1 MIVSDCAMSDSEFLQ
16 HLWNIGM
23 DSDPIIARLIGLV
36 EEITEYKRV
45 FGHDIEEAISN
56 YEIINAQ
63 LEEHESEM
71 DDMQQSIIQLEK
83 RTVVDLI
90 AELRD
95 DIHSQND
102 AIHRLQREI
111 DTAKQETRNEAA
123 KAAFAKERLD
133 MWGAIA
139 E

>member
-16 HLWNIGM
+16 HLWNNDM
-23 DSDPIIARLIGLV
+23 DADPIIARLIGLV
-36 EEITEYKRV
+36 EEIAEYKRV
-45 FGHDIEEAISN
+45 FGHDIEEAIEN
-56 YEIINAQ
+56 FEILTAQ
-63 LEEHESEM
+63 VEEHESEM
-71 DDMQQSIIQLEK
+71 DDMQRSINQLEK

-95 DIHSQND
+95 DIHAQHESMR
-102 AIHRLQREI
+102 RLQQEI
-111 DTAKQETRNEAA
+111 NTVKQDARNEAA
-123 KAAFAKERLD
+123 KAALAKERLD